1 MPRHQKIMNERTYE
15 GIPRNKIPW
24 SPRIDYEK
32 RISCGKCVDYCKLGV
47 YEFDEKD
54 GKKKSVVKYP
64 NNCVV
69 LCTGC
74 EEQCPAKAITHPSK
88 KETRKIVKKLKE
100 ACN

>member
-1 MPRHQKIMNERTYE
+1 MPIRKKNMNEETYE

-24 SPRIDYEK
+24 GPRIDYEK
-32 RISCGKCVDYCKLGV
+32 CISCGKCVDYCKLGV
-47 YEFDEKD
+47 YEYEEKE

-74 EEQCPAKAITHPSK
+74 EEQCPAKAIAHPSK
-88 KETRKIVKKLKE
+88 KKTIRIIKKLME
-100 ACN
+100 THN